1 MVSLRAE
8 GMAARDVVPQP
19 PEPRSFRRRRT
30 SDEARPAP
38 SAVPVEVKSEPVD
51 DAPVATPA
59 AVPVIAAPVTAPMQ
73 APVSVDVELPAA
85 PFAESS
91 SGAETD
97 ELFRAQTTLL
107 RAALRQTEELA
118 NALREEQGLRR
129 QEHERLT
136 AENQLLRDA
145 LAALHTEALERQETV
160 VAAPTVEVVAPRV
173 PEQRD
178 DVPRTGRRRSAR
190 GPGPA

>member
-1 MVSLRAE
+1 VPR
-8 GMAARDVVPQP
+8 VVA
-19 PEPRSFRRRRT
+19 PEPA
-30 SDEARPAP
+30 DE
-38 SAVPVEVKSEPVD
+38 VPVAPPAA
-51 DAPVATPA
+51 APVVPA
-59 AVPVIAAPVTAPMQ
+59 AVTTPVPVALEVEPVAAPPAESGGTAP
-73 APVSVDVELPAA
+73 
-85 PFAESS
+85 
-91 SGAETD
+91 D

-145 LAALHTEALERQETV
+145 LAALHNEALERQETV

-190 GPGPA
+190 DVGPA